1 MTGLHGVGPQVSGH
15 TVTGLH
21 DDELMVGIQGVE
33 LVVVPE
39 GVELVVGVRGG
50 RTRNGRE
57 TLKDT

>member
-1 MTGLHGVGPQVSGH
+1 MTERHG
-15 TVTGLH
+15 
-21 DDELMVGIQGVE
+21 DELMVGIQGVE

-57 TLKDT
+57 TVKDT